1 MAAHYKPVD
10 RVVSTRVE
18 GGGRVLLR
26 LADSTYFN
34 LNETGAHIWELL
46 SDGRSQDAMAN
57 SLTEMF
63 EISRES
69 ALVEVERFLEA
80 LVEAGMAYRVER
92 T

>member
-10 RVVSTRVE
+10 RVVLTRVE

-46 SDGRSQDAMAN
+46 TDGRSQDAMAD
-57 SLTEMF
+57 SLTETF

>member
-26 LADSTYFN
+26 LEDSTYFN

-46 SDGRSQDAMAN
+46 TDGRSLDAMAD
-57 SLTEMF
+57 SLTETF
-63 EISRES
+63 EISRGS
-69 ALVEVERFLEA
+69 ALVEVERFLET
-80 LVEAGMAYRVER
+80 LVEAGMAVRV
-92 T
+92 